1 MNMLKRLMGAF
12 TALILIG
19 VLLTGSFSMEIA
31 KNNYYDMVE
40 EKLKSN
46 ARIIQKELT
55 EDLSKGQKL
64 DYEKLSEEYSR
75 ITEARITIIDING
88 KVLGDSELA
97 AEKMENHKDRPEV
110 IQALEKGF
118 GKSSRWSN
126 SLNKNMLY
134 IALPLKKEKEIAGI
148 LRMALPLNDIYNI
161 QHAIWRYI
169 FFSAFAGILV
179 AVILGYRY
187 LSNVTRPI
195 QEITEM
201 AGNIA
206 AGNFD
211 KRVKIKT
218 NDEIG
223 KLGMA
228 FNYMTEKL
236 NETIEEL
243 KNDKSK
249 MEAILTS
256 SINGVIAV
264 DNRKKAM
271 IINPVAEK
279 LLDIQEKDFV
289 GKDLFEIAR
298 NKEAAEAIERILNLK
313 EASSMEFELTWP
325 ENKILKFFSAPI
337 RLQDRPLKKIGNLII
352 IQDITDIRK
361 LEKMRSDFVANVT
374 HELRTP
380 LTSIRGFIETL
391 KEGAI
396 NDESKRER
404 FLDIIDIETERLERL
419 IEDIL
424 LLSEIENK
432 PFSIPKNKIKV
443 EKVIKEEIIT
453 IFNKKAEEKNILL
466 DTYFQDNLPV
476 LCMNK
481 DRFKQMMIN
490 LIDNAIKYTPEGGK
504 VLVSAYCM
512 EDCLVLKVRDTGIG
526 IPKEHLDRLFERF
539 YRVDKGRSR
548 KLGGTGLGL
557 AIVKHIVL
565 SLKGNISVSSEPGV
579 GTEFKIE
586 IPLKRG
592 E

>member
-46 ARIIQKELT
+46 ARIIQKDLT

-97 AEKMENHKDRPEV
+97 AENMENHKDRPEV

-118 GKSSRWSN
+118 GKSSRWSS

-134 IALPLKKEKEIAGI
+134 IALPLKKEKEIAGV
-148 LRMALPLNDIYNI
+148 LRMALPLNNIYNI
-161 QHAIWRYI
+161 QYAIWRYI
-169 FFSAFAGILV
+169 LFSAFAGILV

-249 MEAILTS
+249 IEAILTS

-298 NKEAAEAIERILNLK
+298 NKEAAEALRKILNLK
-313 EASSMEFELTWP
+313 EAGSMEFELTWP

-337 RLQDRPLKKIGNLII
+337 RLQDSPLKKIGNLII

-512 EDCLVLKVRDTGIG
+512 ENCLVLKVRDTGIG